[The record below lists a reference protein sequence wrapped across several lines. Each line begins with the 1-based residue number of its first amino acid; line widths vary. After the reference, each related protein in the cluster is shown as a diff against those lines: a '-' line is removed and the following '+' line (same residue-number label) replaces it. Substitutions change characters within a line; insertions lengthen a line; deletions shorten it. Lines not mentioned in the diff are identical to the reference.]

1 VRFGVRADIAFDGER
16 RLPGGAL
23 VLVEGGAIVAVEPGG
38 AAAPANWEVFHEPG
52 TTLLPGLI
60 DAHTHL
66 CGDSGPEALDKLPD
80 LSPDEIDA
88 IVEQSLA
95 IHLATGATAVRDL
108 GDQDWAVV
116 DRHRHHATGPAVV
129 AAGPPITTVDG
140 HCAWMGGAVGG
151 GADRVAEL
159 RRAVRE
165 RAERGADLV
174 KVMTTGGVLTIG
186 TDIRACQFT
195 LEELRAI
202 VDEAHRLGLPVTGHA
217 HALAGVQQCVAAGV
231 DGIEHCTCLGPDGVA
246 MPDGLAERIAAAGIA
261 VCPTLGHQ
269 FPGGEP
275 PPDVVERMVK
285 AGFDL
290 ARRREQVGDL
300 HRAGVMLVS
309 GVDSGIHMAK
319 PHGFLPRTIAELVDC
334 GVPEVAALASAT
346 AVAARACGLAG
357 RTGRLRAGLD
367 ADLLIVRGDPT
378 ADIGALESV
387 HAVYRRGQP
396 PIG

>member
-1 VRFGVRADIAFDGER
+1 MDN
-16 RLPGGAL
+16 
-23 VLVEGGAIVAVEPGG
+23 GAIVAVEPGG
-38 AAAPANWEVFHEPG
+38 APAPEGWDVHHEPG

-80 LSPDEIDA
+80 LSPGEIDA

-95 IHLATGATAVRDL
+95 IHLASGATAVRDL

-116 DRHRHHATGPAVV
+116 ERHRDHATGPAVV
-129 AAGPPITTVDG
+129 ASGPPITTADG
-140 HCAWMGGAVGG
+140 HCAWLGGAVSGG
-151 GADRVAEL
+151 TDRIAQL

-174 KVMTTGGVLTIG
+174 KIMTTGGMMTIG

-195 LEELRAI
+195 LEELRAV

-217 HALAGVQQCVAAGV
+217 HALAGVRQCVAAGV
-231 DGIEHCTCLGPDGVA
+231 DGIEHCTCVGPDGVA
-246 MPDGLAERIAAAGIA
+246 NPRGLADEIAAAGIT
-261 VCPTLGHQ
+261 VCPTVGHQ
-269 FPGGEP
+269 FPGGQP
-275 PPDVVERMVK
+275 PPDVAERMAK

-290 ARRREQVGDL
+290 TRRREQVGEL
-300 HRAGVMLVS
+300 YRAGVTLVS

-319 PHGFLPRTIAELVDC
+319 PHGFLPRTIAELVKCD
-334 GVPEVAALASAT
+334 VPEIAALTSAT
-346 AVAARACGLAG
+346 AVAARVCGLDG

-367 ADLLIVRGDPT
+367 ADLLVVRGDPM
-378 ADIGALESV
+378 ADIVALESV
-387 HAVYRRGQP
+387 HAVFRRGRP
-396 PIG
+396 AGE